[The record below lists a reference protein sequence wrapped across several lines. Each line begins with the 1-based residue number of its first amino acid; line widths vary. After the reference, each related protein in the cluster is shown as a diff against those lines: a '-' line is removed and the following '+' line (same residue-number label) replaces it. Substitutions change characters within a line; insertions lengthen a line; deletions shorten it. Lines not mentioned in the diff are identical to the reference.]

1 MVNMILAQ
9 FFSGSMAWNY
19 TKKTSNGLFYVLIWV
34 KYGII
39 TFADHWNLFLF
50 TFYNKHPNFFGIGW
64 YTTAGPPLI
73 QPLEKNTTFTTLPHQ
88 PAQSFFQITGTDG
101 FLQHKFM
108 CTKVPRVVEIKI
120 ERRLTHVTFTQKT
133 RVCIPCETNCHQAF
147 LKPNDVN
154 LNQINTGL
162 VRQGGE
168 LMHGGPRAS

>member
-1 MVNMILAQ
+1 MSKIWDYHICRSLKPVFIYILQQASQ
-9 FFSGSMAWNY
+9 LFWN
-19 TKKTSNGLFYVLIWV
+19 WV
-34 KYGII
+34 VYNSWTPINS
-39 TFADHWNLFLF
+39 TF
-50 TFYNKHPNFFGIGW
+50 G
-64 YTTAGPPLI
+64 
-73 QPLEKNTTFTTLPHQ
+73 KNTTFTTLPHQ